1 MLHTNGRGG
10 SIQRLLKNCI
20 GPAYNGRKLFKVC
33 CVVAIDFMSHSYIT
47 FKLMKE
53 HNRVEDTNSKNDIKS
68 KKIETTNLILAE
80 LVEGFLPLIYAICMA
95 MAHYGP
101 NDKLFANIGN
111 RFWGEPIE
119 DVDNVFR
126 VMGIL
131 YTVDTISAVINSLL
145 LWKVTKINMIQEF
158 CRVLS
163 KYWLF
168 IVTKLSYI
176 MASYFASLDVNFGL
190 DSSSRFEWITPK
202 GRLNLI
208 RNSTDISDEFI

>member
-1 MLHTNGRGG
+1 MNRLVLRH
-10 SIQRLLKNCI
+10 SIEF
-20 GPAYNGRKLFKVC
+20 AVSSTE
-33 CVVAIDFMSHSYIT
+33 MSS
-47 FKLMKE
+47 
-53 HNRVEDTNSKNDIKS
+53 
-68 KKIETTNLILAE
+68 IETTNLILGE

-95 MAHYGP
+95 MTHYGP

-145 LWKVTKINMIQEF
+145 LWKFTKINMIQEF

-168 IVTKLSYI
+168 IVIKLSYI
-176 MASYFASLDVNFGL
+176 MTSYFASLDVNFGL

-202 GRLNLI
+202 GRLILI
-208 RNSTDISDEFI
+208 RNSTEISDEFI